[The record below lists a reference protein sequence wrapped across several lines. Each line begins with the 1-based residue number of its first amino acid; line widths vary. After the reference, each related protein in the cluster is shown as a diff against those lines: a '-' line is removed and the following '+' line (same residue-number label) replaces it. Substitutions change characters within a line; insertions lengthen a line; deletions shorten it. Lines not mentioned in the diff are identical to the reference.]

1 VRTGHSKA
9 GIPVTRRTR
18 NFLCIWLIFIGLANY
33 LVYGITYAWLEGDA
47 KNGEIQVT
55 PTVTGG
61 QHLTYY
67 VAGHFIRHG
76 TEGKLHQVTRGQWI
90 YSYIHSISL
99 WATHAVILLAM
110 LTLARPHIAATM
122 RDSRVTGMAF
132 VTIVA
137 TLIVVIFGAA
147 TTWFILEFLAEL
159 HKH

>member
-1 VRTGHSKA
+1 
-9 GIPVTRRTR
+9 VTRRAR
-18 NFLCIWLIFIGLANY
+18 NFLCIWLIGIGLANY

-47 KNGEIQVT
+47 KNGAIQVT
-55 PTVTGG
+55 QTPVGG
-61 QHLTYY
+61 QDLTYF

-76 TEGKLHQVTRGQWI
+76 AQGKLHQVTRSQWI

-122 RDSRVTGMAF
+122 RHSRLTGAAF
-132 VTIVA
+132 VTVAA